1 MRFKI
6 RTVMSVYGTVK
17 IVLLGD
23 AATGKTTLK
32 RSFMGLHLE
41 EAYMST
47 LGVDLA
53 SHKHIDEDIE
63 IMFQIWDMGGQQ
75 EYSKLRKKQYIGSEG
90 GLLVFDKSRPETF
103 ASLEQWLIELNSS
116 IKDKVPILVLGNKE
130 DLLEEAQND
139 LWNEQAR
146 TFVSE
151 FKTKYPNIE
160 LIEFYSTCALTGINV
175 DEAFIDLGRII
186 IRRKSDQMK
195 I

>member
-1 MRFKI
+1 
-6 RTVMSVYGTVK
+6 MSVYGTVK
-17 IVLLGD
+17 IVLLAD

-103 ASLEQWLIELNSS
+103 AGLEQWLIELNSS